1 MRADGVSFRR
11 GEAVMRKTD
20 WHGLRNFSPDQLT
33 EGLRRLGMRWENRTG
48 ALFLGLGRR
57 KSDGR
62 FLDEWCVKFYVGREG
77 KTTGRIPRSVS
88 LRVSSQGRHFKI
100 QLPTEVVEV

>member
-1 MRADGVSFRR
+1 MMRKADRR
-11 GEAVMRKTD
+11 G
-20 WHGLRNFSPDQLT
+20 LRDFSPDQIA

-62 FLDEWCVKFYVGREG
+62 LLDEWCVKFYVGREG
-77 KTTGRIPRSVS
+77 KTTDQIRKIPRSVS
-88 LRVSSQGRHFKI
+88 LRVVSQGRHFKI